1 MFYSFPA
8 PSNEASDAGVVAVLL
23 RRQIVTHTCMF
34 LFRGEFLALVKG
46 RARQRS
52 PEPGR
57 GPAGFPA
64 ALCQKSPDT
73 NPRSAA
79 ALHPPRSPRSSPG
92 ASRPRQ
98 RSPRPLAVPPPG
110 SAHRSQPRCGPD
122 LRLFN
127 PRLPPRPP
135 RGITARGWGG
145 SAVQTYFPW
154 RRKQLGAKRIRRSS
168 GLKVGEMSA
177 ALPNARAEPWLH
189 NTNKPPGD
197 ARCSPRPGPEP
208 TPVSLWKGGRTRPC
222 WRAAIF
228 PHAPA
233 AAAGCHLPPPL

>member
-79 ALHPPRSPRSSPG
+79 ALHPPRPPG
-92 ASRPRQ
+92 ARQGPHARGSAARGPSPSPPRVPPTARSRA
-98 RSPRPLAVPPPG
+98 AVPTCD
-110 SAHRSQPRCGPD
+110 S
-122 LRLFN
+122 L
-127 PRLPPRPP
+127 
-135 RGITARGWGG
+135 I
-145 SAVQTYFPW
+145 
-154 RRKQLGAKRIRRSS
+154 
-168 GLKVGEMSA
+168 
-177 ALPNARAEPWLH
+177 
-189 NTNKPPGD
+189 
-197 ARCSPRPGPEP
+197 
-208 TPVSLWKGGRTRPC
+208 PVSLLVRPGELRREGGEAPPCKRTFLGGENNLGPNGFV
-222 WRAAIF
+222 AAV
-228 PHAPA
+228 A
-233 AAAGCHLPPPL
+233 